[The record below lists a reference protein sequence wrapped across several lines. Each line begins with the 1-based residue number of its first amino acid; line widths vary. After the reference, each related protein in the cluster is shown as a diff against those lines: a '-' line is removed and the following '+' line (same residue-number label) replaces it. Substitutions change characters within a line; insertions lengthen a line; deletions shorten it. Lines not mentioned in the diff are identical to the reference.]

1 MGAPSLADV
10 IRAGIHS
17 AAADLHVSIPATV
30 VRVEL
35 GRGLVDAQPL
45 VKDIFEGQA
54 ASVPVITN
62 VPIVWPGAGG
72 FRLTFPIAVDDV
84 VLLVFSDRSLDLW
97 LEKGGEVDPKD
108 PRRHA
113 LSDAIAIPGLRSF
126 NAPWSGAAADGVT
139 LGKDGAAIVKITGSD
154 VTVTLGPA
162 ASPQVQVTPTG
173 VTFGLG
179 GLTLG
184 MPGGAPQPAALGTAV
199 RTELDALW
207 TALQA
212 HTHPATCT
220 GGTTAVSAPSVTKDA
235 QTVEA
240 SALTLLE
247 PQ

>member
-1 MGAPSLADV
+1 VGAPSLADV

-126 NAPWSGAAADGVT
+126 NAPWSGASADGVT
-139 LGKDGAAIVKITGSD
+139 LGKDGGTQVKVKDGAIELGGNAKAVARVDDAVAAASNMATWIAAVNTAL
-154 VTVTLGPA
+154 LGPGVGQPLVGVA
-162 ASPQVQVTPTG
+162 VVAPTD
-173 VTFGLG
+173 FGKISSG
-179 GLTLG
+179 
-184 MPGGAPQPAALGTAV
+184 
-199 RTELDALW
+199 
-207 TALQA
+207 
-212 HTHPATCT
+212 
-220 GGTTAVSAPSVTKDA
+220 SSVTK
-235 QTVEA
+235 
-240 SALTLLE
+240 SG
-247 PQ
+247 